1 MNPLKLFFAPRH
13 TVRDAYEN
21 PNLPLAFALVILPV
35 IFSAGV
41 ALFFGISFEL
51 IALAFDALRDIIVWV
66 FGGIVLYILLYVLKG
81 KEIKGKI
88 AGVLSA
94 FSLLYVIQLV
104 MLAALITGLM
114 LAAPGLMSK
123 VAELQKTA
131 AQMDAGSILSEL
143 SSVQTAPEG
152 ALFMAI
158 GITFAA
164 LGVLFLFAVYFFYSL
179 AAEGGKS
186 GRARNILVMV
196 IFFGF
201 LMLIN
206 SIL

>member
-21 PNLPLAFALVILPV
+21 PNLPLAFALVLLPV

-51 IALAFDALRDIIVWV
+51 IALAFDALRDIIIWV
-66 FGGIVLYILLYVLKG
+66 AGGIILYILLYVLKG

-88 AGVLSA
+88 TGVLSA

-104 MLAALITGLM
+104 MLAALIAGLM
-114 LAAPGLMSK
+114 LAAPGLMPK
-123 VAELQKTA
+123 IAELQKTA
-131 AQMDAGSILSEL
+131 AQMDADGIINGL
-143 SSVQTAPEG
+143 SSVETAPEG
-152 ALFMAI
+152 TLFMAI
-158 GITFAA
+158 GITLAA
-164 LGVLFLFAVYFFYSL
+164 LGVLLLFAVYFFYSL